1 MQNDN
6 KTKPVLVEQLAMS
19 LAYQMEAIIRL
30 LEQKGVLTR
39 VEIVQEIE
47 KIQEAQKKSNN

>member
-30 LEQKGVLTR
+30 LEAEGM
-39 VEIVQEIE
+39 
-47 KIQEAQKKSNN
+47 